1 MLAGTL
7 VPWIGC
13 GSYNYYVINF
23 ERHDEIVLIKIQ
35 SNNLNNTMTSKLVRW
50 GEKQI
55 LDQNTE

>member
-1 MLAGTL
+1 M
-7 VPWIGC
+7 VEQQSWIGPGGC
-13 GSYNYYVINF
+13 NYCVINF
-23 ERHDEIVLIKIQ
+23 VSHVEIVVIKIQ